1 METTLQVA
9 DKTQL
14 QVQFYFSE
22 EIFLLTYIFG
32 KKLEAYVETC
42 VVESIN
48 NLMWFFSGVR

>member
-48 NLMWFFSGVR
+48 NLM